1 MNKHL
6 NTMRQMPVIL
16 AFGLLFATAVGA
28 LAQLTPGQLP
38 SGPPAPPGQL
48 GTDPRKSPEKTS
60 PTPAENKPPATTP
73 EPTGEGVYRLPVE
86 NVLVPTTVLD
96 PDGHGYV
103 NGLNARDFEVFDNGK
118 PQKVV
123 ADFIQQPLSV
133 VLAVQA
139 NSDVE
144 PLLPKI
150 RKSGILLHGLVTGE
164 NGDVAILAFDHRM
177 QLLQDFTTDPGKID
191 DAMQKLKAGSSTAA
205 LIDAV
210 VEADRMLVRHDR
222 DRNNARR
229 RVIILLSRNADKG
242 SEAHLQETVREMQFH
257 NVIVYAIDISKVLT
271 AVLKKPD
278 YPRPAH
284 GGIPPEAQPNLRGAG
299 IPSGTSN
306 VQEMD
311 GNVLSAVP
319 PLFRSIHD
327 LFKKTPAEAFTQF
340 TGGKMYSFARERGLE
355 AAITDI
361 GKDLNSQYVLSY
373 SPNNKDEPG
382 FHNIKV
388 SVDRPGL
395 IVRTRPGYWW
405 GGGQV
410 Q

>member
-1 MNKHL
+1 
-6 NTMRQMPVIL
+6 MRQMPVL
-16 AFGLLFATAVGA
+16 LVSGLLVATAVGA
-28 LAQLTPGQLP
+28 IAQLVPGQLP
-38 SGPPAPPGQL
+38 PGPPAQPGQL
-48 GTDPRKSPEKTS
+48 GTAPKK
-60 PTPAENKPPATTP
+60 PADKGSEPPATRTEPKTTP
-73 EPTGEGVYRLPVE
+73 EPTGEGVFRLPVE

-103 NGLNARDFEVFDNGK
+103 NGLSASDFEVLDNGK

-123 ADFIQQPLSV
+123 ADLTQQPLSV
-133 VLAVQA
+133 VLAIQA

-150 RKSGILLHGLVTGE
+150 KKSGILLHGLVTGE

-177 QLLQDFTTDPGKID
+177 QLLQDFTSDPDKLD
-191 DAMQKLKAGSSTAA
+191 DAMQKLRAGSSTAA

-242 SEAHLQETVREMQFH
+242 SEAHLQETVRQMQFH
-257 NVIVYAIDISKVLT
+257 NVIVYCIDISKVMT
-271 AVLKKPD
+271 ALLKKPD
-278 YPRPAH
+278 YPRPMH
-284 GGIPPEAQPNLRGAG
+284 GGIPPEAQPNLRGNGAA
-299 IPSGTSN
+299 SQTSN
-306 VQEMD
+306 IQEAN

-319 PLFRSIHD
+319 PIYRSIHD
-327 LFKKTPAEAFTQF
+327 LFKKTPAEVFTTF
-340 TGGKMYSFARERGLE
+340 TGGKTYNFARERGLE
-355 AAITDI
+355 EAITDI

-388 SVDRPGL
+388 TVDRPGL
-395 IVRTRPGYWW
+395 QIRTRPGYWW

>member
-1 MNKHL
+1 
-6 NTMRQMPVIL
+6 MPVLL
-16 AFGLLFATAVGA
+16 AGGLLVATALGA
-28 LAQLTPGQLP
+28 FAQLAPGQLP
-38 SGPPAPPGQL
+38 PGPPAQPGQL
-48 GTDPRKSPEKTS
+48 STEPRKAPEKKAEA
-60 PTPAENKPPATTP
+60 PAKSERQAATP
-73 EPTGEGVYRLPVE
+73 EPTGEDVIRTSVE
-86 NVLVPTTVLD
+86 NVLVPTTVFD

-103 NGLNARDFEVFDNGK
+103 NGLSASDFEILDNGR

-123 ADFIQQPLSV
+123 ADFVQEPLSV

-144 PLLPKI
+144 PLLPVI

-177 QLLQDFTTDPGKID
+177 QLLQDFTSDPNKID

-210 VEADRMLVRHDR
+210 VEADRMLLRHDR

-229 RVIILLSRNADKG
+229 RVIILMSRNADKG
-242 SEAHLQETVREMQFH
+242 SQAHLQETVRSMQFH
-257 NVIVYAIDISKVLT
+257 NVIIYCVDVSKVLT

-299 IPSGTSN
+299 IPSITSN
-306 VQEMD
+306 VQEMN

-319 PLFRSIHD
+319 PILRSIHD
-327 LFKKTPAEAFTQF
+327 LFKKSPAEAFTYF
-340 TGGKMYSFARERGLE
+340 TGGTVYSFATQKGLE
-355 AAITDI
+355 QAITDI
-361 GKDLNSQYVLSY
+361 GKNLNSQYVLSY
-373 SPNNKDEPG
+373 SPNNKEEPG
-382 FHNIKV
+382 FHNIQVK
-388 SVDRPGL
+388 VDRPGL
-395 IVRTRPGYWW
+395 KIRTRPGYWW
-405 GGGQV
+405 GGGQI

>member
-1 MNKHL
+1 
-6 NTMRQMPVIL
+6 MPVLL
-16 AFGLLFATAVGA
+16 AGGLLVAAAVGA
-28 LAQLTPGQLP
+28 IAQLAPGQLP
-38 SGPPAPPGQL
+38 PGPPAQPGQL
-48 GTDPRKSPEKTS
+48 GTEPRKAPEKTPPPS
-60 PTPAENKPPATTP
+60 AKTDPATTTP
-73 EPTGEGVYRLPVE
+73 LPTGEGVIRTGVE

-103 NGLNARDFEVFDNGK
+103 NGLSARDFEILDNGK

-123 ADFIQQPLSV
+123 ADFVQQPLSV
-133 VLAVQA
+133 VLAIQA

-144 PLLPKI
+144 PLLPVIK
-150 RKSGILLHGLVTGE
+150 KSGILLHGLVTGE

-177 QLLQDFTTDPGKID
+177 QLLQDFTSDPDKLD
-191 DAMQKLKAGSSTAA
+191 DAMQKLRAGSSTAA

-222 DRNNARR
+222 DHNNARR
-229 RVIILLSRNADKG
+229 RVVILLSRNADKG
-242 SEAHLQETVREMQFH
+242 SQAHLQETVRDMQFH
-257 NVIVYAIDISKVLT
+257 NVIVYCIDISKVLT
-271 AVLKKPD
+271 AVMKKPD
-278 YPRPAH
+278 YPRPMN
-284 GGIPPEAQPNLRGAG
+284 GGIPPEAQPNLRGNGAASATTN
-299 IPSGTSN
+299 I
-306 VQEMD
+306 QQAD
-311 GNVLSAVP
+311 GNVFSAVP
-319 PLFRSIHD
+319 PLLRSIHD
-327 LFKKTPAEAFTQF
+327 LFKKTPAEAFTYF
-340 TGGKMYSFARERGLE
+340 TGGRMYSFARQRGLE
-355 AAITDI
+355 EAITDI

-395 IVRTRPGYWW
+395 QIRTRPGYWW

>member
-1 MNKHL
+1 
-6 NTMRQMPVIL
+6 MRQTPAIL
-16 AFGLLFATAVGA
+16 AFGLLATAVGA
-28 LAQLTPGQLP
+28 IAQLTPGQLP
-38 SGPPAPPGQL
+38 PGPPAQPGQL
-48 GTDPRKSPEKTS
+48 GTEPRKSPEKAPQQVPPQGRQS
-60 PTPAENKPPATTP
+60 APAP
-73 EPTGEGVYRLPVE
+73 EPTGEGVFRLPVE

-103 NGLNARDFEVFDNGK
+103 NGLSARDFEVLDNGK

-123 ADFIQQPLSV
+123 ADFTQQPLSV
-133 VLAVQA
+133 VLAIQA

-144 PLLPKI
+144 ALLPTIK
-150 RKSGILLHGLVTGE
+150 KSGILLHGLVTGE

-177 QLLQDFTTDPGKID
+177 QLLQDFTSDPDKLD
-191 DAMQKLKAGSSTAA
+191 DAMQKLRAGSSTAA

-210 VEADRMLVRHDR
+210 VEADRMLGRHDR

-257 NVIVYAIDISKVLT
+257 NVIVYSIDISKVMT
-271 AVLKKPD
+271 ALLKKPD
-278 YPRPAH
+278 YPRPMA
-284 GGIPPEAQPNLRGAG
+284 GGIPPEAQPNLRGNGAASATTN
-299 IPSGTSN
+299 I
-306 VQEMD
+306 QQAD

-327 LFKKTPAEAFTQF
+327 LFKKTPAEVFTQF
-340 TGGKMYSFARERGLE
+340 TGGRMYNFARERGLE
-355 AAITDI
+355 EAITDI

-373 SPNNKDEPG
+373 SPNNKEEPG

-405 GGGQV
+405 GGGQI

>member
-1 MNKHL
+1 
-6 NTMRQMPVIL
+6 MPVLL
-16 AFGLLFATAVGA
+16 AGGLLVATAVGA
-28 LAQLTPGQLP
+28 FAQLAPGQLP
-38 SGPPAPPGQL
+38 PGPPAQPGQL
-48 GTDPRKSPEKTS
+48 STEPRKAPEKK
-60 PTPAENKPPATTP
+60 PEAPAKSDGQAATP
-73 EPTGEGVYRLPVE
+73 EPTGEDVIRTSVE
-86 NVLVPTTVLD
+86 NVLVPTTVFD

-103 NGLNARDFEVFDNGK
+103 NGLSASDFEILDNGK

-123 ADFIQQPLSV
+123 ADFVQQPLSV

-144 PLLPKI
+144 PLLPVI

-177 QLLQDFTTDPGKID
+177 QLLQDFTSDPDRID

-229 RVIILLSRNADKG
+229 RVIILMSRNADKG
-242 SEAHLQETVREMQFH
+242 SQAHLQETVRNMQFH
-257 NVIVYAIDISKVLT
+257 NVIVYCVDISKVLT

-299 IPSGTSN
+299 IPSITSN
-306 VQEMD
+306 VQEMN

-319 PLFRSIHD
+319 PMLRSIHD
-327 LFKKTPAEAFTQF
+327 LFKKSPAEAFTYF
-340 TGGKMYSFARERGLE
+340 TGGAVYSFATQKGLE
-355 AAITDI
+355 QAITDI
-361 GKDLNSQYVLSY
+361 GKNLNSQYVLSY
-373 SPNNKDEPG
+373 SPNNKEEPG
-382 FHNIKV
+382 FHNIRV
-388 SVDRPGL
+388 NVDRPGMK
-395 IVRTRPGYWW
+395 VRTRPGYWW
-405 GGGQV
+405 GGGQI

>member
-1 MNKHL
+1 
-6 NTMRQMPVIL
+6 MRQKPALL
-16 AFGLLFATAVGA
+16 AGGLLLATALGA
-28 LAQLTPGQLP
+28 FAQLAPGQLP
-38 SGPPAPPGQL
+38 PGPPAQPGQL
-48 GTDPRKSPEKTS
+48 STEPKKAPEKK
-60 PTPAENKPPATTP
+60 AEPPAKTEGTAATP
-73 EPTGEGVYRLPVE
+73 EPIGEDVIRTSVE
-86 NVLVPTTVLD
+86 NVLVPTTVFD

-103 NGLNARDFEVFDNGK
+103 NGLSTSDFEILDNGK

-123 ADFIQQPLSV
+123 ADFTQQPLSV

-144 PLLPKI
+144 PLLPVI

-177 QLLQDFTTDPGKID
+177 QLLQDFTSDPNKID
-191 DAMQKLKAGSSTAA
+191 DAMQKLRSGSSTAA

-222 DRNNARR
+222 NNNGARR
-229 RVIILLSRNADKG
+229 RVIILMSRNADKG
-242 SEAHLQETVREMQFH
+242 SEAHLQETVRNMQFH
-257 NVIVYAIDISKVLT
+257 NVIVYCVDISKVLT
-271 AVLKKPD
+271 AVMKKPD
-278 YPRPAH
+278 YPRPPN

-299 IPSGTSN
+299 IPSITSN
-306 VQEMD
+306 VQEMN

-319 PLFRSIHD
+319 PILRSIHD
-327 LFKKTPAEAFTQF
+327 LFKKSPAEAFTYF
-340 TGGKMYSFARERGLE
+340 TGGTVYNFATQKGLE

-361 GKDLNSQYVLSY
+361 GKNLNSQYVLSY

-382 FHNIKV
+382 FHNIQVK
-388 SVDRPGL
+388 VDRPGL
-395 IVRTRPGYWW
+395 KVRTRPGYWW
-405 GGGQV
+405 GGGQI